1 MEREGLPALALL
13 NRNHTI
19 AAYGRTMKRVAPVLL
34 TLTACLPLAA
44 CRGPSKAQLALAE
57 QLNAEVAAAN
67 ARVKLPFDPQGD
79 TIVTNGA
86 DLLVRDF
93 AAPLAFREEPNAP
106 QAQRFTAFRLVRHPD
121 CRSEPELDPVLDRPG
136 VCLLQTIEAP
146 PADAYVLGM
155 TRRPAE
161 RDGTRV
167 TRYDIRIGK
176 PGSRAITLAFFGAGI
191 IEERKWTPLVAQ
203 SLGLRKQLAPAAALP
218 DRAAATR
225 LIEASRGGTVAH
237 DRSWVAELART
248 GHLSD
253 RRSTSARSVE
263 PAIIAEQADGLVTQF
278 ERGMAD
284 RKSICCLELIAS
296 LLVRLPPANWSQQ
309 LPRIL
314 AAIVDAPEFD
324 PQLVGDLGPRLGD
337 AGAITAP
344 AMVRLAGEGGFTI
357 LPVAQGACRIG
368 KAASQGI
375 RGATLAGWRTVNR
388 PSIRSQPRG
397 SYLRIMRY
405 RECRER
411 VQRFGPPTTL
421 EGIYGSSCVR
431 PTTLTD
437 TGRALYLGLKRMG
450 LGEQADAFAL
460 HRDRADYKRRFQA
473 VGPDTPADI
482 CLTEH
487 EARVRGLSA
496 PR

>member
-1 MEREGLPALALL
+1 
-13 NRNHTI
+13 
-19 AAYGRTMKRVAPVLL
+19 MKRVAPVLL

-67 ARVKLPFDPQGD
+67 ARVKLPFNPQGD
-79 TIVTNGA
+79 TIVTDGA

-121 CRSEPELDPVLDRPG
+121 CQSEPELDRVFDRPG
-136 VCLLQTIEAP
+136 VCLLRTIEAP
-146 PADAYVLGM
+146 PAGAYVLGM

-161 RDGTRV
+161 RDRTRV

-176 PGSRAITLAFFGAGI
+176 PGSRAYTLAFFGAGI

-203 SLGLRKQLAPAAALP
+203 SLGLRKQLAPAASLP
-218 DRAAATR
+218 DQAAATR

-237 DRSWVAELART
+237 DRSWIAELART

-263 PAIIAEQADGLVTQF
+263 PTIIAEQADGLVTQF

-284 RKSICCLELIAS
+284 RKSICCLELIAR
-296 LLVRLPPANWSQQ
+296 LLVHLPPDDWSKH

-314 AAIVDAPEFD
+314 AAIAKAPEVD

-337 AGAITAP
+337 AGAIAAP
-344 AMVRLAGEGGFTI
+344 AMVRLAGDGGFTI
-357 LPVAQGACRIG
+357 LPVAQGACRMG
-368 KAASQGI
+368 KAASQAV
-375 RGATLAGWRTVNR
+375 RGATLAGWRSVNR
-388 PSIRSQPRG
+388 PDFRNRRSRSSSLSRG
-397 SYLRIMRY
+397 GFNIWRH
-405 RECRER
+405 ER
-411 VQRFGPPTTL
+411 WKRCEKVRNLPPPDTL
-421 EGIYGSSCVR
+421 DGLYGSSCWF

-460 HRDRADYKRRFQA
+460 HKDRADYKRRFET
-473 VGPDTPADI
+473 VDPNTSADI

-496 PR
+496 PQ